1 MISQAFPKNEN
12 QKALLAE
19 DDSLIREL
27 VAHYLE
33 KLGYEVCEAPNGAV
47 ALEILN
53 KDSSGSFDI
62 IVTDLLMPKAGGETV
77 IKQAKASGACD
88 RFLIMSGNPVTPHEE
103 KKALCNNSR
112 YIEKP
117 FTFGDF
123 ESKLHSL
130 QEDPVAQGV

>member
-1 MISQAFPKNEN
+1 MTPQASSKTEH

-33 KLGYEVCEAPNGAV
+33 KLGYEVSQAANGAV
-47 ALEILN
+47 ALEILETDPN
-53 KDSSGSFDI
+53 ASFDL
-62 IVTDLLMPKAGGETV
+62 IVTDLLMPKASGETV
-77 IKQAKASGACD
+77 IKHAKACGACQ
-88 RFLIMSGNPVTPHEE
+88 RFLIMSGNPIGPQEQAQRLE
-103 KKALCNNSR
+103 ANSR

-130 QEDPVAQGV
+130 VDDPVAQRA

>member
-1 MISQAFPKNEN
+1 MTSQASPKTEN
-12 QKALLAE
+12 QKVLLAE

-27 VAHYLE
+27 VAHYLQ
-33 KLGYEVCEAPNGAV
+33 KLGYEVSEAANGAV

-53 KDSSGSFDI
+53 NGPDQAFDL

-77 IKQAKASGACD
+77 IKQAKANGVCE
-88 RFLIMSGNPVTPHEE
+88 RFLIMSGNPVSQHEKE
-103 KKALCNNSR
+103 KALCNNSR

-123 ESKLHSL
+123 ESQLHSL
-130 QEDPVAQGV
+130 VHEPVA